1 MLNLFLDVWNHAW
14 WDQQVRYVDVPSLSS
29 LTAEQLRSPTT
40 LFCFVGPRCSQPVR
54 SLSLCV
60 LRNSLS
66 ALVQQRV
73 RKDQTAVASFSATGL
88 FQDEPAIVQAI
99 LCRL

>member
-14 WDQQVRYVDVPSLSS
+14 RDQQVRYVEIPYLSS
-29 LTAEQLRSPTT
+29 LTVEQLLFPTT
-40 LFCFVGPRCSQPVR
+40 LSCFVGPRCSQPMR
-54 SLSLCV
+54 CLSLSA
-60 LRNSLS
+60 LRNSLP

-88 FQDEPAIVQAI
+88 YQDEPAIVQAI